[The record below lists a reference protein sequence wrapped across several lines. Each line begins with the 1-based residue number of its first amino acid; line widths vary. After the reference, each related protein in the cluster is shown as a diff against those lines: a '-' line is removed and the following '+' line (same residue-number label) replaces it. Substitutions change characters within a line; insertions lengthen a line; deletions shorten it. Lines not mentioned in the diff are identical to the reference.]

1 VHILTCDAEED
12 LRFAEEE
19 RLREEEEAAQVEAEA
34 ARAAAHAAMPPS
46 AMQHPDASIF
56 TVFDQSMG
64 DTTMLTSRAVTS
76 GAAPAKKKTNA
87 KPKLTAK
94 EKKERSAMIERVIG
108 ILPLSYRGNDPV
120 RDPLQYLHGST
131 RLSDEMP
138 QALRSQMEAVIE
150 GMLDDTTRGYK
161 CMYM

>member
-1 VHILTCDAEED
+1 LGFLVHILTCDTEED

-19 RLREEEEAAQVEAEA
+19 RLREEEEAAQVEA
-34 ARAAAHAAMPPS
+34 ARAAADSHIPPP

-64 DTTMLTSRAVTS
+64 DTTMPAARAVGSGSTS

-87 KPKLTAK
+87 KTKLTPK

-120 RDPLQYLHGST
+120 YGFPPS
-131 RLSDEMP
+131 
-138 QALRSQMEAVIE
+138 LRGLI
-150 GMLDDTTRGYK
+150 
-161 CMYM
+161 